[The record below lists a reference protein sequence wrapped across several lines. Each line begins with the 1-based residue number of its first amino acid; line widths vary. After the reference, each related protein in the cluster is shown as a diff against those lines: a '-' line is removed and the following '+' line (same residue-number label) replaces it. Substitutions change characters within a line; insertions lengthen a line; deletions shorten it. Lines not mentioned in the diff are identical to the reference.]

1 MPVPSEKRRATCPH
15 CSAGFTVPADAE
27 GKSAKCPKCG
37 NTFTITFQP
46 PTPVSPAP
54 PVTSPTPA
62 LVATQQAT
70 GSPVASR
77 RIALPL
83 WAIVAGPAVACL
95 IVGYVAGREHLKY
108 QMRSAV
114 ADAGKAFAEGL
125 RNAFPGMTDQSIEPE
140 KKPDPPPRVALG
152 DTYDAGGFTVQVLE
166 AVMRRPAVKGSM
178 GDVSSSKEPLLTI
191 QMRFTNKD
199 DRKVVTFREDRLMG
213 GSVFR
218 LRDDVDNVV
227 RPVNFGLTS
236 RVVGA
241 IGRFA
246 ELRPEGSLD
255 HLQVFSVPLPKTKS
269 LVLNVDLYCFEGKG
283 EVDFEIPFASV
294 KSEDE

>member
-15 CSAGFTVPADAE
+15 CSAGFTVPGDAE

-37 NTFTITFQP
+37 KTFAITFQQ
-46 PTPVSPAP
+46 PTPDSSATA
-54 PVTSPTPA
+54 VTSPTPA
-62 LVATQQAT
+62 QVATRAPAST
-70 GSPVASR
+70 ASSR
-77 RIALPL
+77 RISLPL

-125 RNAFPGMTDQSIEPE
+125 RNAFPGMPDQSVEPE
-140 KKPDPPPRVALG
+140 QKPDPPPRLALG

-166 AVMRRPAVKGSM
+166 AVLRRPAVKEITG
-178 GDVSSSKEPLLTI
+178 GVSSSKEPLLTI
-191 QMRFTNKD
+191 QVRFTNKD
-199 DRKVVTFREDRLMG
+199 DRKVLTFREDRLRG

-227 RPVNFGLTS
+227 RAVNFGLGNQ
-236 RVVGA
+236 VVGA
-241 IGRFA
+241 MGRLA
-246 ELRPEGSLD
+246 ELRPEESLEQ
-255 HLQVFSVPLPKTKS
+255 LQVFSVPLPKTKS
-269 LVLNVDLYCFEGKG
+269 LVLNVDLYCFEGEG
-283 EVDFEIPFASV
+283 EVEFEIPIASV
-294 KSEDE
+294 RSEGD